1 MRARGPITRRGDA
14 GYTLVEVLASMA
26 VLGTGL
32 LGIIALQGAAVTA
45 NQRAQEL
52 TTATNVARR
61 WQERLRRDAMQWTN
75 PSQENATTNIGNTW
89 YLRPLATATQT
100 NWTLPTQPGGVVAAL
115 ESTASDYWGNDVDV
129 TSANTF
135 FCTHLRLTQL
145 IPNELVRAE
154 VRVWWYRHGGVRP
167 SEYGGCGAAALNTM
181 GSDTS
186 NVHWVHLTQV
196 IARHQQ

>member
-1 MRARGPITRRGDA
+1 MLAFFLCMPRRGTS
-14 GYTLVEVLASMA
+14 YNYNRER
-26 VLGTGL
+26 
-32 LGIIALQGAAVTA
+32 AAVDSVTA
-45 NQRAQEL
+45 FAAPPAPGAVGL
-52 TTATNVARR
+52 
-61 WQERLRRDAMQWTN
+61 
-75 PSQENATTNIGNTW
+75 TNIGNTW
-89 YLRPLATATQT
+89 YLRPLATATET

-129 TSANTF
+129 TSANIY

-167 SEYGGCGAAALNTM
+167 TEYGGCGLAALNTM
-181 GSDTS
+181 GADTA

-196 IARHQQ
+196 IARHQL